1 MSTCLRLGRCQ
12 SWQTAEV
19 GGVSGHFCQL
29 RFCLRDKLHQP
40 EIRRQ
45 HKLESYLARRLA
57 FLAALRRAF
66 SYFFIAFRCFFDIFF
81 STFCCCL
88 ASFRDRRIFSAV
100 VVRWA
105 CAGIDAATPKAA
117 SSRMKVAICFITVS
131 ERNLAAILHRDCA
144 RRAHRALLL

>member
-1 MSTCLRLGRCQ
+1 MG
-12 SWQTAEV
+12 EPV
-19 GGVSGHFCQL
+19 NH
-29 RFCLRDKLHQP
+29 
-40 EIRRQ
+40 
-45 HKLESYLARRLA
+45 RRLQKTVGKPCA
-57 FLAALRRAF
+57 NAKGYLVRPFFLAALRRAL

-88 ASFRDRRIFSAV
+88 ASFLDRRIFSAV

-117 SSRMKVAICFITVS
+117 SSRMKVAIRFITVS

-144 RRAHRALLL
+144 PAGTQGITSVI